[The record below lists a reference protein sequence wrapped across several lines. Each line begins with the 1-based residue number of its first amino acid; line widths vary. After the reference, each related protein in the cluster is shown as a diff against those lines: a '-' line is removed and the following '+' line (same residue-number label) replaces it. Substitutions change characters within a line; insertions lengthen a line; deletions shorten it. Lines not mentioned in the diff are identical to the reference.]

1 MGFSFCYNSFMETLI
16 HADIFFFVSTISLV
30 VITIGLAWA
39 LVYLI
44 RILRNVRDISDKA
57 RVESDEIV
65 SDLRSFRRA
74 IKEEGLKWKSISALI
89 RSFFTLRAVRGK
101 KHRKTSSSE

>member
-1 MGFSFCYNSFMETLI
+1 METLI

-30 VITIGLAWA
+30 VITIGFAWA

-57 RVESDEIV
+57 KIESDEIV
-65 SDLRSFRRA
+65 SDIRSFRKA
-74 IKEEGLKWKSISALI
+74 VKEEGLKWKSISALI
-89 RSFFTLRAVRGK
+89 RSFFTLKMARGK
-101 KHRKTSSSE
+101 KHRKTPSSE